1 MVWNL
6 FLLALHWQPDCVT
19 YWLPPILFLFERF
32 RRLFHH
38 SAYKALLGHKG
49 RNILSSLWVEE
60 DRFKQRVWVEGTRP
74 EEEEIFQSTMVQVCW
89 THADTG
95 QWRDQAAGEHVF
107 AANYGAVLLSDHPFL
122 SFDDCLFL
130 SLLFYVSGGFC
141 VVAFWSARVLATYDG
156 LKCIVFT
163 VQNWDRWAAMNIFVV
178 MCFTVTG
185 KAT

>member
-1 MVWNL
+1 V
-6 FLLALHWQPDCVT
+6 
-19 YWLPPILFLFERF
+19 R
-32 RRLFHH
+32 
-38 SAYKALLGHKG
+38 
-49 RNILSSLWVEE
+49 
-60 DRFKQRVWVEGTRP
+60 
-74 EEEEIFQSTMVQVCW
+74 W

-163 VQNWDRWAAMNIFVV
+163 VQNRDRCAAMNIFVV
-178 MCFTVTG
+178 TGFTLTG
-185 KAT
+185 KASIGGNLQCLRLGTSVAWLWDERNMRSDVYIHPLTTMYDLCSVMWSGGLVNKAAPLWDFDPAFSALLCYLH